1 MALTDTTENQLLERI
16 VRIEESLAHH
26 IELTRQ
32 GFSEMNRRFE
42 LLLDQTN
49 KRFEQVDKRL
59 EQIEKRFE
67 QIDKRFEAM
76 QIQIDRRFEQVNRRF
91 EQVDRRF
98 DALTRRMDRF
108 MVWSFSTTLAVGGI
122 AIGVLKVR
130 LLTTRRHVES
140 SRFSVLRS
148 RRADR

>member
-1 MALTDTTENQLLERI
+1 MALPDTSENQILERI

-49 KRFEQVDKRL
+49 KRFEQV
-59 EQIEKRFE
+59 EKRF
-67 QIDKRFEAM
+67 D
-76 QIQIDRRFEQVNRRF
+76 
-91 EQVDRRF
+91 QVDRRF

-108 MVWSFSTTLAVGGI
+108 MVWSFSTTLAVGSI
-122 AIGVLKVR
+122 VIGVLKVW
-130 LLTTRRHVES
+130 L
-140 SRFSVLRS
+140 
-148 RRADR
+148 

>member
-1 MALTDTTENQLLERI
+1 MALPDTSENQILERI

-49 KRFEQVDKRL
+49 KRLEQVEKRFEQND
-59 EQIEKRFE
+59 KRFE

-76 QIQIDRRFEQVNRRF
+76 QIQIDRRFEQVDRRF
-91 EQVDRRF
+91 EQIDKRFDQVDRRF

-108 MVWSFSTTLAVGGI
+108 MVWSFSTTLAVGSI
-122 AIGVLKVR
+122 VIGVLKVW
-130 LLTTRRHVES
+130 L
-140 SRFSVLRS
+140 
-148 RRADR
+148 

>member
-1 MALTDTTENQLLERI
+1 MRIVRPSRLAEVAMALPDTTESQLLERI
-16 VRIEESLAHH
+16 VRIEESLAHQ

-32 GFSEMNRRFE
+32 GFLEMNRRFE

-49 KRFEQVDKRL
+49 RRFEQV
-59 EQIEKRFE
+59 EKRFE

-76 QIQIDRRFEQVNRRF
+76 QVQIDRRFEQIDKRF
-91 EQVDRRF
+91 DQVDRRF

-122 AIGVLKVR
+122 VIGVLKVW
-130 LLTTRRHVES
+130 L
-140 SRFSVLRS
+140 
-148 RRADR
+148 

>member
-1 MALTDTTENQLLERI
+1 MALPDTSENQILERI

-32 GFSEMNRRFE
+32 GFLEMNRRFE

-49 KRFEQVDKRL
+49 KRFEQV
-59 EQIEKRFE
+59 EKRFE

-76 QIQIDRRFEQVNRRF
+76 QIQIDRRFERVDRRF
-91 EQVDRRF
+91 EQIDKRFDQVDRRF

-108 MVWSFSTTLAVGGI
+108 MVWSFSTTLAVGSI
-122 AIGVLKVR
+122 VIGVLKVW
-130 LLTTRRHVES
+130 L
-140 SRFSVLRS
+140 
-148 RRADR
+148 

>member
-1 MALTDTTENQLLERI
+1 MALPDTSENQILERI

-49 KRFEQVDKRL
+49 KRFEQVENRF
-59 EQIEKRFE
+59 EQIDKRFE

-76 QIQIDRRFEQVNRRF
+76 QIQIDRRFEQVDRRF
-91 EQVDRRF
+91 EQIDKRFDQVDRRF

-108 MVWSFSTTLAVGGI
+108 MVWSFSTTLAVGSI
-122 AIGVLKVR
+122 VIGVLKVW
-130 LLTTRRHVES
+130 L
-140 SRFSVLRS
+140 
-148 RRADR
+148 

>member
-49 KRFEQVDKRL
+49 KRFEQVDKR
-59 EQIEKRFE
+59 FE

-76 QIQIDRRFEQVNRRF
+76 QIQIDRRFERVDKCFEQIDRRIEQVEKRF
-91 EQVDRRF
+91 DQVDRRF

-122 AIGVLKVR
+122 VIGVLKVW
-130 LLTTRRHVES
+130 L
-140 SRFSVLRS
+140 
-148 RRADR
+148 

>member
-1 MALTDTTENQLLERI
+1 MALTDTSENQILERI

-49 KRFEQVDKRL
+49 KRFEQVEKRFEQIDKRF
-59 EQIEKRFE
+59 EQIDKRFE

-76 QIQIDRRFEQVNRRF
+76 QIQIDRRFEQVDRRF
-91 EQVDRRF
+91 EQIDKRFDQVDRRF

-108 MVWSFSTTLAVGGI
+108 MVWSFSTIIAVGSI
-122 AIGVLKVR
+122 VIGVLKV
-130 LLTTRRHVES
+130 
-140 SRFSVLRS
+140 
-148 RRADR
+148 

>member
-1 MALTDTTENQLLERI
+1 MALPDTSENQILERI

-49 KRFEQVDKRL
+49 KRFEQV
-59 EQIEKRFE
+59 EKRFE

-76 QIQIDRRFEQVNRRF
+76 QIQIDRRFEQVDRRF
-91 EQVDRRF
+91 EQIDKRFDQVDRRF
-98 DALTRRMDRF
+98 DALTRRMYCF
-108 MVWSFSTTLAVGGI
+108 MVWSFSTTLAVGSI
-122 AIGVLKVR
+122 VIGVLKVW
-130 LLTTRRHVES
+130 L
-140 SRFSVLRS
+140 
-148 RRADR
+148 

>member
-1 MALTDTTENQLLERI
+1 MALPDTSENQILERI

-49 KRFEQVDKRL
+49 KRFEQVEKRFEQIDKRF
-59 EQIEKRFE
+59 EQIDKRFE

-76 QIQIDRRFEQVNRRF
+76 QIQIDRRFEQVDRRF
-91 EQVDRRF
+91 EQIDKRFDQVDRRF

-108 MVWSFSTTLAVGGI
+108 MVWSFSTTLAVGSI
-122 AIGVLKVR
+122 VVGVLKVW
-130 LLTTRRHVES
+130 L
-140 SRFSVLRS
+140 
-148 RRADR
+148 

>member
-1 MALTDTTENQLLERI
+1 MALPDTSENEILERI

-49 KRFEQVDKRL
+49 KRFEQVEKRF
-59 EQIEKRFE
+59 EQIDKRFE

-76 QIQIDRRFEQVNRRF
+76 QIQIDRRFEQVDRRF
-91 EQVDRRF
+91 EQIDKRFDQVDRRF

-108 MVWSFSTTLAVGGI
+108 MVWSFSTTLAVGSI
-122 AIGVLKVR
+122 VIGVLKVW
-130 LLTTRRHVES
+130 L
-140 SRFSVLRS
+140 
-148 RRADR
+148 

>member
-1 MALTDTTENQLLERI
+1 MALPDTTESQLLERI
-16 VRIEESLAHH
+16 VRIEESLAHQ

-32 GFSEMNRRFE
+32 GFLEMNRRFE

-49 KRFEQVDKRL
+49 RRFEQV
-59 EQIEKRFE
+59 EKRFE

-76 QIQIDRRFEQVNRRF
+76 QIQIDRRFEQVDRRF
-91 EQVDRRF
+91 EQIDKCFDQVDRRF

-122 AIGVLKVR
+122 VIGVLKVW
-130 LLTTRRHVES
+130 L
-140 SRFSVLRS
+140 
-148 RRADR
+148 

>member
-1 MALTDTTENQLLERI
+1 MALPDTSENQILERI

-49 KRFEQVDKRL
+49 KRFEQVEKRF
-59 EQIEKRFE
+59 EQIDKRFE

-76 QIQIDRRFEQVNRRF
+76 QIQIDRRFEQVDRRF
-91 EQVDRRF
+91 EQIDKRFDQVDRRF

-108 MVWSFSTTLAVGGI
+108 MVWSFSTTLAVGSI
-122 AIGVLKVR
+122 VVGVLKVW
-130 LLTTRRHVES
+130 L
-140 SRFSVLRS
+140 
-148 RRADR
+148 

>member
-1 MALTDTTENQLLERI
+1 MALTDTTENQLLESI

-49 KRFEQVDKRL
+49 KRFEQVDKR
-59 EQIEKRFE
+59 FE

-76 QIQIDRRFEQVNRRF
+76 QIQIDRRFEQVEKRF
-91 EQVDRRF
+91 DQVDRRF

-122 AIGVLKVR
+122 VIGVLKVW
-130 LLTTRRHVES
+130 L
-140 SRFSVLRS
+140 
-148 RRADR
+148 

>member
-1 MALTDTTENQLLERI
+1 MALLDTSENQILERI

-49 KRFEQVDKRL
+49 KRFEQVEKRF
-59 EQIEKRFE
+59 EQIDKRFE

-76 QIQIDRRFEQVNRRF
+76 QIQIDRRFEQVDRRF
-91 EQVDRRF
+91 EQIDKRFDQVDRRF

-108 MVWSFSTTLAVGGI
+108 MVWSFSTTLAVGSI
-122 AIGVLKVR
+122 VIGVLKVW
-130 LLTTRRHVES
+130 L
-140 SRFSVLRS
+140 
-148 RRADR
+148 

>member
-49 KRFEQVDKRL
+49 KRFEQVDKR
-59 EQIEKRFE
+59 FE

-76 QIQIDRRFEQVNRRF
+76 QIQIDRRFERVDKCFEQIDRRF
-91 EQVDRRF
+91 EQVEKRFDQVDRRF

-122 AIGVLKVR
+122 VIGVLKVW
-130 LLTTRRHVES
+130 L
-140 SRFSVLRS
+140 
-148 RRADR
+148 

>member
-1 MALTDTTENQLLERI
+1 MALPDTSENQILERI

-42 LLLDQTN
+42 LLLDQTH
-49 KRFEQVDKRL
+49 KRFEQVEKRF
-59 EQIEKRFE
+59 EQIDKRFE

-76 QIQIDRRFEQVNRRF
+76 QIQIDRRFEQVDRRF
-91 EQVDRRF
+91 EQIDKRFDQVDRRF

-108 MVWSFSTTLAVGGI
+108 MVWSFSTTLAVGSI
-122 AIGVLKVR
+122 VIGVLKVW
-130 LLTTRRHVES
+130 L
-140 SRFSVLRS
+140 
-148 RRADR
+148 

>member
-49 KRFEQVDKRL
+49 KRFEQVDKRF
-59 EQIEKRFE
+59 EHVEKRF
-67 QIDKRFEAM
+67 D
-76 QIQIDRRFEQVNRRF
+76 
-91 EQVDRRF
+91 QVDRRF
-98 DALTRRMDRF
+98 DALTRRTDRF

-122 AIGVLKVR
+122 VIGELKVW
-130 LLTTRRHVES
+130 L
-140 SRFSVLRS
+140 
-148 RRADR
+148 

>member
-1 MALTDTTENQLLERI
+1 MALPDTSENQILERI

-49 KRFEQVDKRL
+49 KRFEQVEKRF
-59 EQIEKRFE
+59 EQIDKRFE

-76 QIQIDRRFEQVNRRF
+76 QIQIDRRFEQVDRRF
-91 EQVDRRF
+91 EQIDKRFDQVERRF

-108 MVWSFSTTLAVGGI
+108 MVWSFSTTLAVGSI
-122 AIGVLKVR
+122 VIGVLKVW
-130 LLTTRRHVES
+130 L
-140 SRFSVLRS
+140 
-148 RRADR
+148 

>member
-1 MALTDTTENQLLERI
+1 MALPDTSENQILERI

-49 KRFEQVDKRL
+49 KRFEQV
-59 EQIEKRFE
+59 EKRFE

-76 QIQIDRRFEQVNRRF
+76 QIQIDRRFEQVDRGFEQIDKRF
-91 EQVDRRF
+91 DQVDRRF

-108 MVWSFSTTLAVGGI
+108 MVWSFSTTLAVGSI
-122 AIGVLKVR
+122 VIGVLKVW
-130 LLTTRRHVES
+130 L
-140 SRFSVLRS
+140 
-148 RRADR
+148 

>member
-49 KRFEQVDKRL
+49 KRFEQVDKR
-59 EQIEKRFE
+59 FE

-76 QIQIDRRFEQVNRRF
+76 QIQIDRHFEQVEKRF
-91 EQVDRRF
+91 DQVDRRF

-122 AIGVLKVR
+122 VIGVLKVW
-130 LLTTRRHVES
+130 L
-140 SRFSVLRS
+140 
-148 RRADR
+148 

>member
-1 MALTDTTENQLLERI
+1 MALPDTSENQILERI

-49 KRFEQVDKRL
+49 KRFEQVEKRF
-59 EQIEKRFE
+59 EQIDERFE

-76 QIQIDRRFEQVNRRF
+76 QIQIDRRFEQVDRRF
-91 EQVDRRF
+91 EQIDKRFDQVDRRF

-108 MVWSFSTTLAVGGI
+108 MVWSFSTTLAVGSI
-122 AIGVLKVR
+122 VIGVLKVW
-130 LLTTRRHVES
+130 L
-140 SRFSVLRS
+140 
-148 RRADR
+148 

>member
-1 MALTDTTENQLLERI
+1 MALPDTSENQILERI

-49 KRFEQVDKRL
+49 KRFEQVDR
-59 EQIEKRFE
+59 RFE
-67 QIDKRFEAM
+67 QIDKRF
-76 QIQIDRRFEQVNRRF
+76 D
-91 EQVDRRF
+91 QVDRRF

-108 MVWSFSTTLAVGGI
+108 MVWSFSTTLAVGSI
-122 AIGVLKVR
+122 VIGVLKVW
-130 LLTTRRHVES
+130 L
-140 SRFSVLRS
+140 
-148 RRADR
+148 

>member
-32 GFSEMNRRFE
+32 GFAEMNRRFE

-49 KRFEQVDKRL
+49 KRFEQVDRRFEQVDKRL

-122 AIGVLKVR
+122 VIGVLKVR
-130 LLTTRRHVES
+130 L
-140 SRFSVLRS
+140 
-148 RRADR
+148 

>member
-1 MALTDTTENQLLERI
+1 MALADTTENQLLERI

-49 KRFEQVDKRL
+49 RRFEQVDKRF

-67 QIDKRFEAM
+67 QIDKRFD
-76 QIQIDRRFEQVNRRF
+76 QVDRRFDH
-91 EQVDRRF
+91 VDRRF

-122 AIGVLKVR
+122 VIGVLKVW
-130 LLTTRRHVES
+130 L
-140 SRFSVLRS
+140 
-148 RRADR
+148 

>member
-1 MALTDTTENQLLERI
+1 MALPDTSENQILERI

-49 KRFEQVDKRL
+49 KRFEQVEKRF
-59 EQIEKRFE
+59 EQIDKRFE

-76 QIQIDRRFEQVNRRF
+76 QIQIDRRFEQVDRRF
-91 EQVDRRF
+91 EQIDKRFDQVDRRF
-98 DALTRRMDRF
+98 DALTSRMERF
-108 MVWSFSTTLAVGGI
+108 MVWSFSTTLAVGSI
-122 AIGVLKVR
+122 VIGVLKVW
-130 LLTTRRHVES
+130 L
-140 SRFSVLRS
+140 
-148 RRADR
+148 

>member
-1 MALTDTTENQLLERI
+1 MALPDPSQNQILERI

-49 KRFEQVDKRL
+49 KRFEQVEKRF
-59 EQIEKRFE
+59 EQIDKRFE

-76 QIQIDRRFEQVNRRF
+76 QIQIDRRFEQVDRRF
-91 EQVDRRF
+91 EQIDKRFDQVDRRF

-108 MVWSFSTTLAVGGI
+108 MVWSFSTTLAVGSI
-122 AIGVLKVR
+122 VIGVLKVW
-130 LLTTRRHVES
+130 L
-140 SRFSVLRS
+140 
-148 RRADR
+148 

>member
-1 MALTDTTENQLLERI
+1 MALPDTSENQILERI

-49 KRFEQVDKRL
+49 KRFEQV
-59 EQIEKRFE
+59 EKRFG

-76 QIQIDRRFEQVNRRF
+76 QIQIDRRFEQVDRRF
-91 EQVDRRF
+91 EQIDKRFDQVDRRF
-98 DALTRRMDRF
+98 DALTSRMDRF
-108 MVWSFSTTLAVGGI
+108 MVWSFSTTLAVGSI
-122 AIGVLKVR
+122 VIGVLKVW
-130 LLTTRRHVES
+130 L
-140 SRFSVLRS
+140 
-148 RRADR
+148 